1 MGVEEDGL
9 YFFGEQRQRLDRGV
23 LQGPGTS
30 KLYFPFP
37 YLRLTSLWGMTALY
51 LDFLPEGPSL
61 PRACGLQVNGLHG
74 WSCLGVVLPPQTFL
88 PLPWFNF
95 SPSLGASAA

>member
-1 MGVEEDGL
+1 MVYTSLGSK
-9 YFFGEQRQRLDRGV
+9 DRGWTEGSSRA
-23 LQGPGTS
+23 QGTS

-37 YLRLTSLWGMTALY
+37 YLRLTSLWGMTALS

-61 PRACGLQVNGLHG
+61 PRACGLQVNGVRG

-95 SPSLGASAA
+95 SPSLGASPA